1 MKKKFH
7 NSSGSVAPLAILF
20 TFFSMLLIVAYLGQS
35 STIASMEK
43 YRFAELRA
51 QYVAEAGLNRE
62 AVDYL
67 PYLDADT
74 TILVGKQ
81 GMEFGEDQNGNP
93 LGVYK
98 NISCYTQLM
107 DGSTRK
113 EFVAK
118 STGEV
123 NYASTVGSTVTVQ
136 KTVFMSMVPSG
147 FEEFMYFTNDEEPFG
162 PNPSSFVSFG
172 DGDELE
178 GRVHTNSPSVTFS
191 EWGCPEF
198 TGSFTVTE
206 PISYEGDT
214 SCLDDME
221 DEDGVSIIDTVES
234 IIFPPDNSIGI
245 LKANATRVFTADD
258 MITFSPAQKDTL
270 IMTEIEFDES
280 GGFWATQWWY
290 LVPPVV
296 EDAGTSIGFYYDS
309 TDAGFPPVEVNSLRL
324 VRDDPNLPGIQYT
337 LDAYVPGNDYNQAI
351 ALLVSSN
358 DINGNPADD
367 MSTFTSGDL
376 VFIESEDTDKKV
388 EFTIQNP
395 VPPGGFPPVWTLPL
409 DFFSPISY
417 DGPPGIGFLEDESV
431 TLSRQGSS
439 GTLNADVPFNE
450 FQYFHHHSEPTGFGN
465 PMDNTMCQANGFQHF
480 DFRYWLCNDRYNVN
494 GCYEDLNGNG
504 EYDENDDKSFVLFQ
518 RTFFPYSGPEVIYI
532 KGGQV
537 LVHGTV
543 KGAYTI
549 VTDYVFEYR
558 RHDNPNIVD
567 QIWGNIW
574 LIDDIRYEDSNTSS
588 SYLTD
593 GAVIHPD
600 DGGTDNVLG
609 LVAGGNVILA
619 NTTPNGAK
627 NRGTTGPNS
636 SRHIVINGALMALQG
651 AFISHYWQNSVTSG
665 NCYMPNSSAPQFSLG
680 DGRGGHRNPVRPE
693 NWSGIYTG
701 NTDYR
706 GYVNLWG
713 SIVQQERGYMMRNSP
728 GPYNSGDIGYN
739 KNYHYDYNL
748 LDNPPPYYPDQS
760 TVSGV
765 IVLKIK
771 SYGNQPES

>member
-20 TFFSMLLIVAYLGQS
+20 TFLSMLLIVAYLGQS

-74 TILVGKQ
+74 TVLVGKQ
-81 GMEFGEDQNGNP
+81 GMEFGEDQDGNP

-178 GRVHTNSPSVTFS
+178 GRVHTNSPTVTFS
-191 EWGCPEF
+191 EWGCPTF

-296 EDAGTSIGFYYDS
+296 EDAGTSIDFYYDS
-309 TDAGFPPVEVNSLRL
+309 TDAGFPPVELNSLRL
-324 VRDDPNLPGIQYT
+324 VNLDGG
-337 LDAYVPGNDYNQAI
+337 DAYNPGEGYDNAVS
-351 ALLVSSN
+351 LLVSST
-358 DINGNPADD
+358 DINGNDNTSA
-367 MSTFTSGDL
+367 MSTFELGDE
-376 VFIESEDTDKKV
+376 VSIESEDTDKIV
-388 EFTIQNP
+388 SFTIQNP
-395 VPPGGFPPVWTLPL
+395 IPPGAFPPVWILPINTFL
-409 DFFSPISY
+409 PINY
-417 DGPPGIGFLEDESV
+417 EGPPGIGFLEDEPV

-439 GTLNADVPFNE
+439 STPNAYVPYNE
-450 FQYFHHHSEPTGFGN
+450 YQYFHNHSEPTGFGN
-465 PMDNTMCQANGFQHF
+465 PMDNTMCQADGFQHF
-480 DFRYWLCNDRYNVN
+480 DFRYWLCNDRYSVN
-494 GCYEDLNGNG
+494 GCYEDLNGDG

-532 KGGQV
+532 KGGQA

-543 KGAYTI
+543 KGAYTV
-549 VTDYVFEYR
+549 VTDSVVEYR

-593 GAVIHPD
+593 GEVMHPD
-600 DGGTDNVLG
+600 DGGTNNVLG
-609 LVAGGNVILA
+609 LVAGSNIIIA
-619 NTTPNGAK
+619 NTTPNGAR
-627 NRGTTGPNS
+627 NRYLNPS

-651 AFISHYWQNSVTSG
+651 AFISHYWQNSVQSG
-665 NCYMPNSSAPQFSLG
+665 QCFYCAQPNPGDVWENSLG
-680 DGRGGHRNPVRPE
+680 DGRGGHRNPVRDEGLP
-693 NWSGIYTG
+693 GAYT
-701 NTDYR
+701 NNQDNR
-706 GYVNLWG
+706 GKVNLWG
-713 SIVQQERGYMMRNSP
+713 SIVQQERGYMMRNNP
-728 GPYNSGDIGYN
+728 GPYTSGDIGYE

>member
-1 MKKKFH
+1 MKNKFH

-20 TFFSMLLIVAYLGQS
+20 TFLSMLLIVAYLGQS

-74 TILVGKQ
+74 TVLVGKQ
-81 GMEFGEDQNGNP
+81 GMEFGEDQDGNP

-178 GRVHTNSPSVTFS
+178 GRVHTNSPTVTFS

-214 SCLDDME
+214 SCLNEME

-258 MITFSPAQKDTL
+258 MITFSPSQKDTL

-309 TDAGFPPVEVNSLRL
+309 IEVAAPFSPIEPYSLGLVLADGTDAY
-324 VRDDPNLPGIQYT
+324 DPIENYDNAVWL
-337 LDAYVPGNDYNQAI
+337 YV
-351 ALLVSSN
+351 STF
-358 DINGNPADD
+358 DINGNDNTTA
-367 MSTFTSGDL
+367 MSTFESND
-376 VFIESEDTDKKV
+376 VVSIESQVDPDKKV
-388 EFTIQNP
+388 DFTILNSNQVSSFLWRLQVNT
-395 VPPGGFPPVWTLPL
+395 FLPINYEGL
-409 DFFSPISY
+409 
-417 DGPPGIGFLEDESV
+417 PGIGFLEDEDV

-439 GTLNADVPFNE
+439 GTLNADVPFND
-450 FQYFHHHSEPTGFGN
+450 FSFFHNHSEPTGFGGPN
-465 PMDNTMCQANGFQHF
+465 ENTICQANGFQHF
-480 DFRYWLCNDRYNVN
+480 DFRYWLCNDRYNVDD
-494 GCYEDLNGNG
+494 CYEDLNGDG
-504 EYDENDDKSFVLFQ
+504 EYNENDDKSFVLFQ
-518 RTFFPYSGPEVIYI
+518 RTFFPYSGPEVIYV
-532 KGGQV
+532 KGGQA

-543 KGAYTI
+543 KGAYTV
-549 VTDYVFEYR
+549 VTDYATEYR
-558 RHDNPNIVD
+558 RHDNPNIAD

-574 LIDDIRYEDSNTSS
+574 LIDDIRYEDSNTSGY
-588 SYLTD
+588 YLTD
-593 GAVIHPD
+593 GAVIQPE

-609 LVAGGNVILA
+609 LVAGANIIIA
-619 NTTPNGAK
+619 NTTPNGAR
-627 NRGTTGPNS
+627 NRGTTGPNN

-665 NCYMPNSSAPQFSLG
+665 SCYAPNSSAPQFSLG

-728 GPYNSGDIGYN
+728 GPYNSGDIGYD
-739 KNYHYDYNL
+739 KNYNYDYNL

-760 TVSGV
+760 TASGV

>member
-67 PYLDADT
+67 PFLSTNDT
-74 TILVGKQ
+74 TLVGTQ
-81 GMEFGEDQNGNP
+81 GIEFGEDPDGNP
-93 LGVYK
+93 LGIYK

-147 FEEFMYFTNDEEPFG
+147 FEEFMYFTDKEEPFG
-162 PNPSSFVSFG
+162 PMPSSYVSFG
-172 DGDELE
+172 TFDELE
-178 GRVHTNSPSVTFS
+178 GRVHTNSDDVTFS
-191 EWGCPEF
+191 DTGCPEF
-198 TGSFTVTE
+198 TGTFTVTE

-324 VRDDPNLPGIQYT
+324 VDLDGT
-337 LDAYVPGNDYNQAI
+337 DAYDPVENYDNAVWLY
-351 ALLVSSN
+351 VHTN
-358 DINGNPADD
+358 DINGNDNSTA
-367 MSTFTSGDL
+367 MSTFESND
-376 VFIESEDTDKKV
+376 VVSIESEVDPDKKV
-388 EFTIQNP
+388 DFTILNSNQVSMFLWKLKINI
-395 VPPGGFPPVWTLPL
+395 FLP
-409 DFFSPISY
+409 INY
-417 DGPPGIGFLEDESV
+417 EGPPGIGFLEDEPV

-450 FQYFHHHSEPTGFGN
+450 YQYFHNHSEPTGFGN

-480 DFRYWLCNDRYNVN
+480 DFRYWLCNDRYNVE

-728 GPYNSGDIGYN
+728 GPYNSWNPGIGYN

>member
-20 TFFSMLLIVAYLGQS
+20 TFLSMLLIVAYLGQS

-74 TILVGKQ
+74 TVLVGKQ

-123 NYASTVGSTVTVQ
+123 TYASTVGSTVTVQ

-214 SCLDDME
+214 SCLEEME

-258 MITFSPAQKDTL
+258 MITFSPSQKDTL

-296 EDAGTSIGFYYDS
+296 EDAGTSIDFYYDS
-309 TDAGFPPVEVNSLRL
+309 IEVADPFSPVEPYSLGLVLADGTDAYDPVENYDNAVWL
-324 VRDDPNLPGIQYT
+324 
-337 LDAYVPGNDYNQAI
+337 YV
-351 ALLVSSN
+351 STN
-358 DINGNPADD
+358 DINGNDNTSE
-367 MSTFTSGDL
+367 MSTFEPGVVS
-376 VFIESEDTDKKV
+376 IESEEDPDKKV
-388 EFTIQNP
+388 DFTILNSNQVSSFLWRLQVNT
-395 VPPGGFPPVWTLPL
+395 FL
-409 DFFSPISY
+409 SINY
-417 DGPPGIGFLEDESV
+417 EGPPGIGFLEDEPV

-439 GTLNADVPFNE
+439 GTFNADVPFNE
-450 FQYFHHHSEPTGFGN
+450 YQYFHNHSEPTGFGGPN
-465 PMDNTMCQANGFQHF
+465 ENTICQANGFQHF
-480 DFRYWLCNDRYNVN
+480 DFRYWLCNDRYNVE

-518 RTFFPYSGPEVIYI
+518 RTFFPYSGPEIIYV
-532 KGGQV
+532 KGGQA

-543 KGAYTI
+543 KGAYTV
-549 VTDYVFEYR
+549 VTDYVTEYR

-574 LIDDIRYEDSNTSS
+574 LIDDIRYEDSNTSGY
-588 SYLTD
+588 YLTD
-593 GAVIHPD
+593 GAVIQPE

-609 LVAGGNVILA
+609 LVAGANIIIA
-619 NTTPNGAK
+619 NTTPNGAR
-627 NRGTTGPNS
+627 NRGTTGPNN

-665 NCYMPNSSAPQFSLG
+665 GCYAPNSSAPQFSLG

-728 GPYNSGDIGYN
+728 GPYNSGDIGYD
-739 KNYHYDYNL
+739 KNYNYDYNL

-760 TVSGV
+760 TASGV

>member
-81 GMEFGEDQNGNP
+81 GMEFGEDQDGNP

-147 FEEFMYFTNDEEPFG
+147 FEEFMYFTHDEEPFG

-178 GRVHTNSPSVTFS
+178 GRVHTNSPTVTFS

-296 EDAGTSIGFYYDS
+296 EDAGTNIGFYYDS

-324 VRDDPNLPGIQYT
+324 VNLDGG
-337 LDAYVPGNDYNQAI
+337 DAYNPGEGYDNAVS
-351 ALLVSSN
+351 LLVSST

-367 MSTFTSGDL
+367 MSTFALGDE
-376 VFIESEDTDKKV
+376 VSIESEDTDKIV
-388 EFTIQNP
+388 SFTIQNP
-395 VPPGGFPPVWTLPL
+395 IPPGAFPPVWILPINTFL
-409 DFFSPISY
+409 PINY
-417 DGPPGIGFLEDESV
+417 EGPPGIGFLEDESV

-450 FQYFHHHSEPTGFGN
+450 YQYFHNHSEPTGFGGPN
-465 PMDNTMCQANGFQHF
+465 ENTICQANGFQHF
-480 DFRYWLCNDRYNVN
+480 DFRYWLCNDRYNVE

-665 NCYMPNSSAPQFSLG
+665 NCYAPNSSAPQFSLG
-680 DGRGGHRNPVRPE
+680 DGRGRHRNPWIDETVNP
-693 NWSGIYTG
+693 NGINTG

-713 SIVQQERGYMMRNSP
+713 SIVQQERGYMMRNS
-728 GPYNSGDIGYN
+728 GNNSPYNSLDIGYD
-739 KNYHYDYNL
+739 KNYNYDYNL